1 MTIWSVSELALVW
14 CSEPGWKRAEMA
26 KKSRGQTARKS
37 TKATRRRNMPAAERE
52 QFILDEAIR
61 FFAERGFEG
70 QTRELA
76 KRINIA
82 HATIY
87 RHFRSK
93 EELIERVYEQIY
105 LSRWRPE
112 WRQLIQ
118 DRSLPLEAR
127 LVQFYLE
134 YVERVFEYEWVRI
147 FVWSGLKSFDI
158 TKRYL
163 AIVRRDII
171 EPACRE
177 LRYELRLPTIQAAAI
192 TEREIELFWGLHGR
206 IFYLAIRRFVYNT
219 SIPKRLDDIVRDA
232 VAAFLLG
239 ANALVPT
246 LVNAETAAP
255 RKASLA
261 RVAK

>member
-1 MTIWSVSELALVW
+1 
-14 CSEPGWKRAEMA
+14 MA
-26 KKSRGQTARKS
+26 RKSRGRIAKRPAKQP
-37 TKATRRRNMPAAERE
+37 RRRNMPAAERE

-112 WRQLIQ
+112 WGQLIQ
-118 DRSLPLEAR
+118 DRSLSLEAR
-127 LVQFYLE
+127 LAQFYLE

-171 EPACRE
+171 GPACRE
-177 LRYELRLPTIQAAAI
+177 LRHDLRLPSIQAAPI

-219 SIPKRLDDIVRDA
+219 PIPTYLDDIVRDA
-232 VAAFLLG
+232 VMAFLIG
-239 ANALVPT
+239 AKELIPT
-246 LVNAETAAP
+246 LV
-255 RKASLA
+255 R
-261 RVAK
+261 

>member
-1 MTIWSVSELALVW
+1 
-14 CSEPGWKRAEMA
+14 MA
-26 KKSRGQTARKS
+26 RKSRGRIANKPE
-37 TKATRRRNMPAAERE
+37 KKPRRRNMPAAERE

-112 WRQLIQ
+112 WKQLIQ
-118 DRSLPLEAR
+118 DRNLSLETR
-127 LVQFYLE
+127 LAQFYLE

-147 FVWSGLKSFDI
+147 FVWSGLKSFDV

-163 AIVRRDII
+163 AIVKRDIV

-177 LRYELRLPTIQAAAI
+177 LRHDLRLPTVQAAPI

-206 IFYLAIRRFVYNT
+206 VFYLAIRRFVYDT
-219 SIPKRLDDIVRDA
+219 PIPKRLDDIVRDA
-232 VAAFLLG
+232 VAGFLIGAKELVPALLG
-239 ANALVPT
+239 DRT
-246 LVNAETAAP
+246 G
-255 RKASLA
+255 R
-261 RVAK
+261 

>member
-1 MTIWSVSELALVW
+1 
-14 CSEPGWKRAEMA
+14 MA
-26 KKSRGQTARKS
+26 RKSRGRIANKPE
-37 TKATRRRNMPAAERE
+37 KKPRRRNMPAAERE

-112 WRQLIQ
+112 WKQLIQ
-118 DRSLPLEAR
+118 DRNLSLETR
-127 LVQFYLE
+127 LAQFYLE

-163 AIVRRDII
+163 AIVKRDII

-177 LRYELRLPTIQAAAI
+177 LRYDLRLPTIQTAPI

-206 IFYLAIRRFVYNT
+206 VFYLAIRRFVYDT
-219 SIPKRLDDIVRDA
+219 PIPKRLDDIVRDA
-232 VAAFLLG
+232 VAGFLIGAKELVPALLG
-239 ANALVPT
+239 DRT
-246 LVNAETAAP
+246 G
-255 RKASLA
+255 R
-261 RVAK
+261 

>member
-1 MTIWSVSELALVW
+1 
-14 CSEPGWKRAEMA
+14 
-26 KKSRGQTARKS
+26 
-37 TKATRRRNMPAAERE
+37 MPAAERE

-112 WRQLIQ
+112 WKQLIQ
-118 DRSLPLEAR
+118 DRNLSLETR
-127 LVQFYLE
+127 LAQFYLE

-163 AIVRRDII
+163 AIVKRDIV

-177 LRYELRLPTIQAAAI
+177 LRHDLRLPTVQAAPI

-206 IFYLAIRRFVYNT
+206 VFYLAIRRFVYDT
-219 SIPKRLDDIVRDA
+219 PIPKRLDDIVRDA
-232 VAAFLLG
+232 VAGFLIGAKELVPALLG
-239 ANALVPT
+239 DRTGP
-246 LVNAETAAP
+246 
-255 RKASLA
+255 
-261 RVAK
+261 

>member
-1 MTIWSVSELALVW
+1 
-14 CSEPGWKRAEMA
+14 
-26 KKSRGQTARKS
+26 
-37 TKATRRRNMPAAERE
+37 MPAAARE

-112 WRQLIQ
+112 WKQLIQ
-118 DRSLPLEAR
+118 DRNLSLETR
-127 LVQFYLE
+127 LAQFYLE

-163 AIVRRDII
+163 AIVKRDII

-177 LRYELRLPTIQAAAI
+177 LRYDLRLPTIQTAPI

-206 IFYLAIRRFVYNT
+206 VFYLAIRRFVYDT
-219 SIPKRLDDIVRDA
+219 PIPTRLDDIVRDA
-232 VAAFLLG
+232 VASFLIGAKELVPALLG
-239 ANALVPT
+239 DRTGP
-246 LVNAETAAP
+246 
-255 RKASLA
+255 
-261 RVAK
+261 

>member
-1 MTIWSVSELALVW
+1 
-14 CSEPGWKRAEMA
+14 
-26 KKSRGQTARKS
+26 
-37 TKATRRRNMPAAERE
+37 MPAAARE

-93 EELIERVYEQIY
+93 EELIERVYEQVY

-112 WRQLIQ
+112 WGQLIQ
-118 DRSLPLEAR
+118 DRNLSLETR
-127 LVQFYLE
+127 LAQFYLE

-163 AIVRRDII
+163 AIVKRDII

-177 LRYELRLPTIQAAAI
+177 LRYDLRLPTIQTAPI

-206 IFYLAIRRFVYNT
+206 VFYLAIRRFVYDT
-219 SIPKRLDDIVRDA
+219 PIPTRLDDIVRDA
-232 VAAFLLG
+232 VASFLIGAKELVPALLG
-239 ANALVPT
+239 DRTGP
-246 LVNAETAAP
+246 
-255 RKASLA
+255 
-261 RVAK
+261 

>member
-1 MTIWSVSELALVW
+1 
-14 CSEPGWKRAEMA
+14 MA
-26 KKSRGQTARKS
+26 RKSRGRIANKPE
-37 TKATRRRNMPAAERE
+37 KKPRRRNMPAAERE

-112 WRQLIQ
+112 WKQLIQ
-118 DRSLPLEAR
+118 DRNLSLETR
-127 LVQFYLE
+127 LAQFYLE

-163 AIVRRDII
+163 AIVKRDII

-177 LRYELRLPTIQAAAI
+177 LRHDLRLPTVQAAPI

-206 IFYLAIRRFVYNT
+206 VFYLAIRRFVYDT
-219 SIPKRLDDIVRDA
+219 PIPTRLDDIVRDA
-232 VAAFLLG
+232 VAGFLIGAKELVPALLG
-239 ANALVPT
+239 DRTGP
-246 LVNAETAAP
+246 
-255 RKASLA
+255 
-261 RVAK
+261 

>member
-1 MTIWSVSELALVW
+1 
-14 CSEPGWKRAEMA
+14 
-26 KKSRGQTARKS
+26 
-37 TKATRRRNMPAAERE
+37 MPAAERE

-112 WRQLIQ
+112 WKQLIQ
-118 DRSLPLEAR
+118 DRNLSLETR
-127 LVQFYLE
+127 LAQFYLE

-147 FVWSGLKSFDI
+147 FVWSGLKSFDV

-163 AIVRRDII
+163 AIVKRDIV

-177 LRYELRLPTIQAAAI
+177 LRHDLRLPTVQAAPI

-206 IFYLAIRRFVYNT
+206 VFYLAIRRFVYDT
-219 SIPKRLDDIVRDA
+219 PIPKRLDDIVRDA
-232 VAAFLLG
+232 VAGFLIGAKELVPALLG
-239 ANALVPT
+239 DRT
-246 LVNAETAAP
+246 G
-255 RKASLA
+255 R
-261 RVAK
+261 

>member
-1 MTIWSVSELALVW
+1 
-14 CSEPGWKRAEMA
+14 
-26 KKSRGQTARKS
+26 
-37 TKATRRRNMPAAERE
+37 MPAAARE

-112 WRQLIQ
+112 WGQLIQ
-118 DRSLPLEAR
+118 DRNLSLETR
-127 LVQFYLE
+127 LAQFYLE

-163 AIVRRDII
+163 AIVKRDII
-171 EPACRE
+171 EPACR
-177 LRYELRLPTIQAAAI
+177 YVT
-192 TEREIELFWGLHGR
+192 T
-206 IFYLAIRRFVYNT
+206 
-219 SIPKRLDDIVRDA
+219 
-232 VAAFLLG
+232 
-239 ANALVPT
+239 
-246 LVNAETAAP
+246 
-255 RKASLA
+255 
-261 RVAK
+261 

>member
-1 MTIWSVSELALVW
+1 
-14 CSEPGWKRAEMA
+14 MA
-26 KKSRGQTARKS
+26 RKSRGRIANKPE
-37 TKATRRRNMPAAERE
+37 KKPRRRNMPAAERE

-112 WRQLIQ
+112 WKQLIQ
-118 DRSLPLEAR
+118 DRNLSLETR
-127 LVQFYLE
+127 LAQFYLE

-163 AIVRRDII
+163 AIVKRDII

-177 LRYELRLPTIQAAAI
+177 LRHDLRLPTVQAAPI

-206 IFYLAIRRFVYNT
+206 VFYLAIRRFVYDT
-219 SIPKRLDDIVRDA
+219 PIPKRLDDIVRDA
-232 VAAFLLG
+232 VAGFLIGAKELVPALLG
-239 ANALVPT
+239 DRT
-246 LVNAETAAP
+246 G
-255 RKASLA
+255 R
-261 RVAK
+261 

>member
-1 MTIWSVSELALVW
+1 MALDR
-14 CSEPGWKRAEMA
+14 GWKRAEMA
-26 KKSRGQTARKS
+26 KKSRGRTAKRS
-37 TKATRRRNMPAAERE
+37 TKTPRRRNMPAAKRE

-118 DRSLPLEAR
+118 DRSLSLEAR
-127 LVQFYLE
+127 LAQFYLE

-163 AIVRRDII
+163 AIVERDII

-177 LRYELRLPTIQAAAI
+177 LRYELRLPSIQAAPI

-206 IFYLAIRRFVYNT
+206 VFYLAIRRFVYDT
-219 SIPKRLDDIVRDA
+219 PIPKHLDDIVRDA
-232 VAAFLLG
+232 VAAFLIG
-239 ANALVPT
+239 ARELVPALV
-246 LVNAETAAP
+246 
-255 RKASLA
+255 R
-261 RVAK
+261 

>member
-1 MTIWSVSELALVW
+1 
-14 CSEPGWKRAEMA
+14 MA
-26 KKSRGQTARKS
+26 RKSRGRIANKPE
-37 TKATRRRNMPAAERE
+37 KKPRRRNMPAAERE

-112 WRQLIQ
+112 WKQLIQ
-118 DRSLPLEAR
+118 DRNLSLETR
-127 LVQFYLE
+127 LAQFYLE

-147 FVWSGLKSFDI
+147 FVWSGLKSFDV

-163 AIVRRDII
+163 AIVKRDIV

-177 LRYELRLPTIQAAAI
+177 LRHDLRLPTVQAAPI

-206 IFYLAIRRFVYNT
+206 VFYLAIRRFVYDT
-219 SIPKRLDDIVRDA
+219 PIPKRLDDIVRDA
-232 VAAFLLG
+232 VAGFLIGAKELVPALLG
-239 ANALVPT
+239 DRTGP
-246 LVNAETAAP
+246 
-255 RKASLA
+255 
-261 RVAK
+261 

>member
-1 MTIWSVSELALVW
+1 
-14 CSEPGWKRAEMA
+14 MA
-26 KKSRGQTARKS
+26 RKSRGRIAKKPERKP
-37 TKATRRRNMPAAERE
+37 RRRNMPAAARE

-93 EELIERVYEQIY
+93 EELIERVYEQVY

-112 WRQLIQ
+112 WGQLIQ
-118 DRSLPLEAR
+118 DRNLSLETR
-127 LVQFYLE
+127 LAQFYLE

-163 AIVRRDII
+163 AIVKRDII

-177 LRYELRLPTIQAAAI
+177 LRYDLRLPTIQTAPI

-206 IFYLAIRRFVYNT
+206 VFYLAIRRFVYDT
-219 SIPKRLDDIVRDA
+219 PIPTRLDDIVRDA
-232 VAAFLLG
+232 VAGFLIGAKELVPALLG
-239 ANALVPT
+239 DRTGP
-246 LVNAETAAP
+246 
-255 RKASLA
+255 
-261 RVAK
+261 

>member
-1 MTIWSVSELALVW
+1 
-14 CSEPGWKRAEMA
+14 
-26 KKSRGQTARKS
+26 
-37 TKATRRRNMPAAERE
+37 MPAAERE

-112 WRQLIQ
+112 WKQLIQ
-118 DRSLPLEAR
+118 DRNLSLETR
-127 LVQFYLE
+127 LAQFYLE

-163 AIVRRDII
+163 AIVKRDII

-177 LRYELRLPTIQAAAI
+177 LRHDLRLPTVQAAPI

-206 IFYLAIRRFVYNT
+206 VFYLAIRRFVYDT
-219 SIPKRLDDIVRDA
+219 PIPTRLDDIVRDA
-232 VAAFLLG
+232 VASFLIGAKELVPALLG
-239 ANALVPT
+239 DRTGP
-246 LVNAETAAP
+246 
-255 RKASLA
+255 
-261 RVAK
+261 

>member
-1 MTIWSVSELALVW
+1 
-14 CSEPGWKRAEMA
+14 MA
-26 KKSRGQTARKS
+26 RKSRGRIANKPE
-37 TKATRRRNMPAAERE
+37 KKPRRRNMPAAERE

-112 WRQLIQ
+112 WKQLIQ
-118 DRSLPLEAR
+118 DRNLSLETR
-127 LVQFYLE
+127 LAQFYLE

-163 AIVRRDII
+163 AIVKRDII

-177 LRYELRLPTIQAAAI
+177 LRHDLRLPTVQAAPI

-206 IFYLAIRRFVYNT
+206 VFYLAIRRFVYDT
-219 SIPKRLDDIVRDA
+219 PIPKRLDDIVRDA
-232 VAAFLLG
+232 VAGFLIGAKELVPALLG
-239 ANALVPT
+239 DRTGP
-246 LVNAETAAP
+246 
-255 RKASLA
+255 
-261 RVAK
+261 

>member
-1 MTIWSVSELALVW
+1 
-14 CSEPGWKRAEMA
+14 MA
-26 KKSRGQTARKS
+26 RKSRGRIANKPE
-37 TKATRRRNMPAAERE
+37 KKPRRRNMPAAERE

-112 WRQLIQ
+112 WKQLIQ
-118 DRSLPLEAR
+118 DRNLSLETR
-127 LVQFYLE
+127 LAQFYLE

-163 AIVRRDII
+163 AIVKRDIV

-177 LRYELRLPTIQAAAI
+177 LRHDLRLPTVQAAPI

-206 IFYLAIRRFVYNT
+206 VFYLAIRRFVYDT
-219 SIPKRLDDIVRDA
+219 PIPTRLDDIVRDA
-232 VAAFLLG
+232 VASFLIGAKELVPALLG
-239 ANALVPT
+239 DRTGP
-246 LVNAETAAP
+246 
-255 RKASLA
+255 
-261 RVAK
+261 

>member
-1 MTIWSVSELALVW
+1 
-14 CSEPGWKRAEMA
+14 MA
-26 KKSRGQTARKS
+26 RKSRGRIANKPE
-37 TKATRRRNMPAAERE
+37 KKPRRRNMPAAERE

-112 WRQLIQ
+112 WKQLIQ
-118 DRSLPLEAR
+118 DRNLSLETR
-127 LVQFYLE
+127 LAQFYLE

-163 AIVRRDII
+163 AIVKRDIV

-177 LRYELRLPTIQAAAI
+177 LRHDLRLPTVQAAPI

-206 IFYLAIRRFVYNT
+206 VFYLAIRRFVYDT
-219 SIPKRLDDIVRDA
+219 PIPKRLDDIVRDA
-232 VAAFLLG
+232 VAGFLIGAKELVPALLG
-239 ANALVPT
+239 DRTGP
-246 LVNAETAAP
+246 
-255 RKASLA
+255 
-261 RVAK
+261 

>member
-1 MTIWSVSELALVW
+1 
-14 CSEPGWKRAEMA
+14 MA
-26 KKSRGQTARKS
+26 RKSRGRIANKPE
-37 TKATRRRNMPAAERE
+37 KKPRRRNMPAAERE

-112 WRQLIQ
+112 WKQLIQ
-118 DRSLPLEAR
+118 DRNLSLETR
-127 LVQFYLE
+127 LAQFYLE

-163 AIVRRDII
+163 AIVKRDII

-177 LRYELRLPTIQAAAI
+177 LRHDLRLPTVQAAPI

-206 IFYLAIRRFVYNT
+206 VFYLAIRRFVYDT
-219 SIPKRLDDIVRDA
+219 PIPTRLDDIVRDA
-232 VAAFLLG
+232 VASFLIGAKELVPALLG
-239 ANALVPT
+239 DRTGP
-246 LVNAETAAP
+246 
-255 RKASLA
+255 
-261 RVAK
+261 

>member
-1 MTIWSVSELALVW
+1 
-14 CSEPGWKRAEMA
+14 MA
-26 KKSRGQTARKS
+26 RKSRGRIANKPE
-37 TKATRRRNMPAAERE
+37 KKPRRRNMPAAERE

-112 WRQLIQ
+112 WKQLIQ
-118 DRSLPLEAR
+118 DRNLSLETR
-127 LVQFYLE
+127 LAQFYLE

-147 FVWSGLKSFDI
+147 FVWSGLKSFDV

-163 AIVRRDII
+163 AIVKRDIV

-177 LRYELRLPTIQAAAI
+177 LRHDLRLPTVQAAPI

-206 IFYLAIRRFVYNT
+206 VFYLAIRRFVYDT
-219 SIPKRLDDIVRDA
+219 PIPTRLDDIVRDA
-232 VAAFLLG
+232 VASFLIGAKELVPALLG
-239 ANALVPT
+239 DRTGP
-246 LVNAETAAP
+246 
-255 RKASLA
+255 
-261 RVAK
+261 

>member
-1 MTIWSVSELALVW
+1 
-14 CSEPGWKRAEMA
+14 MA
-26 KKSRGQTARKS
+26 RKSRGRIANKPE
-37 TKATRRRNMPAAERE
+37 KKPRRRNMPAAERE

-112 WRQLIQ
+112 WGQLIQ
-118 DRSLPLEAR
+118 DRNLSLETR
-127 LVQFYLE
+127 LAQFYLE

-163 AIVRRDII
+163 AIVKRDIV

-177 LRYELRLPTIQAAAI
+177 LRHDLRLPTVQAAPI

-206 IFYLAIRRFVYNT
+206 VFYLAIRRFVYDT
-219 SIPKRLDDIVRDA
+219 PIPKRLDDIVRDA
-232 VAAFLLG
+232 VAGFLIGAKELVPALLG
-239 ANALVPT
+239 DRTGP
-246 LVNAETAAP
+246 
-255 RKASLA
+255 
-261 RVAK
+261 

>member
-1 MTIWSVSELALVW
+1 
-14 CSEPGWKRAEMA
+14 
-26 KKSRGQTARKS
+26 
-37 TKATRRRNMPAAERE
+37 MPAAERE

-93 EELIERVYEQIY
+93 EELIERVYEQVY

-112 WRQLIQ
+112 WGQLIQ
-118 DRSLPLEAR
+118 DRNLSLETR
-127 LVQFYLE
+127 LAQFYLE

-163 AIVRRDII
+163 AIVKRDII

-177 LRYELRLPTIQAAAI
+177 LRHDLRLPTVQAAPI

-206 IFYLAIRRFVYNT
+206 VFYLAIRRFVYDT
-219 SIPKRLDDIVRDA
+219 PIPTRLDDIVRDA
-232 VAAFLLG
+232 VASFLIGAKELVPALLG
-239 ANALVPT
+239 DRTGP
-246 LVNAETAAP
+246 
-255 RKASLA
+255 
-261 RVAK
+261 